1 MTKAEFDL
9 VQEEYEQV
17 KKEQQNIN
25 YQTRK
30 FLSENSFFGYF
41 CCCLRVKN
49 RLELKWDEL
58 SPMQKKHRI
67 KSLWKKARRVFLFQR
82 LKLADEKIK
91 KANDLNNMD
100 DGDDIL
106 ENINNSNE
114 QDWKWYIIR

>member
-1 MTKAEFDL
+1 M
-9 VQEEYEQV
+9 
-17 KKEQQNIN
+17 N
-25 YQTRK
+25 YQVRK
-30 FLSENSFFGYF
+30 FLSENSIFAYF

-49 RLELKWDEL
+49 RLDLKWDEL
-58 SPMQKKHRI
+58 DPMQKKHRI

-82 LKLADEKIK
+82 LKLVDDNVK

-114 QDWKWYIIR
+114 